1 MSLLEPAQALVLAE
15 YNRWAN
21 ARVLRKAVLLAP
33 RPLKAG
39 CWLSRGSIL
48 RTLIHL
54 ADAQW
59 FWRLA
64 CQTAEAPGRSLSED
78 DFADIGALRE
88 FIAAEDEQWVGFLA
102 GLTEARRQ
110 SRHTFT
116 WGRSRPRSRELW
128 VLVMHAL
135 NHGTHHRAEIG
146 QRLGELGHSPGDL
159 DFLDFAARRLGRAS
173 MGQDTR
179 A

>member
-1 MSLLEPAQALVLAE
+1 MQPSQALILAE

-21 ARVLRKAVLLAP
+21 ARLLRRALHLAP
-33 RPLKAG
+33 RQLKAA

-48 RTLIHL
+48 RTLIHM

-64 CQTAEAPGRSLSED
+64 CETGEASGRSLSET
-78 DFADIGALRE
+78 DFADIGALRA
-88 FIAAEDEQWVGFLA
+88 FMAAEDDRWVTFVA
-102 GLTEARRQ
+102 GLPD
-110 SRHTFT
+110 SRWLSQHTFS
-116 WGRSRPRSRELW
+116 WGRARPRSRELW
-128 VLVMHAL
+128 VLVFHTL

-159 DFLDFAARRLGRAS
+159 DFLDFAARRPGKAPS
-173 MGQDTR
+173 DPEKQG
-179 A
+179 